1 MGGPWE
7 HGDMTPNDQADAR
20 HADIRR
26 WLGEQIRGRVIGPD
40 ADRRRAELFAAD
52 EPGWFDDE
60 APICR
65 VHGDASMF
73 VGGLRA
79 ILLQSMHPRAM
90 AGVAQHSDYRRD
102 PWGRLQR
109 TADFLAAT
117 TFGPAAQAQAA
128 VDRVHRVH
136 ERVVGMTAEGMPYAA
151 NDPHLLRWV
160 HIAEVDSFLTAH
172 DKFGEQRLVGAD
184 RDRYIAETGV
194 IARALGV
201 DAPPETE
208 TQLREQLRMFR
219 AELEGTP
226 EARDAARYLLLT
238 PPLPIAGRAAYG
250 LVAGAAVSLMP
261 AWTRWPLRLPWMPVS
276 DATVGR
282 LLGDTVT
289 KTLRWAVSADA

>member
-1 MGGPWE
+1 
-7 HGDMTPNDQADAR
+7 MTPNDQADAR